1 MEDLKLL
8 KFMKYESVAASQTGQ
23 VLGATG
29 AAGDIVQRI
38 IIVPSNL
45 NPGKVDLQDGANNA
59 TAMNVFIGG
68 TASINELRPMVVECG
83 LKSVNGAWKINTG
96 ANVIVHALGVFS

>member
-29 AAGDIVQRI
+29 AAGDIIQRI
-38 IIVPSNL
+38 VIVPSNL
-45 NPGKVDLQDGANNA
+45 NPGKVDVQDGANNA
-59 TAMNVFIGG
+59 TAMNVFVGG
-68 TASINELRPMVVECG
+68 TASITELKPITVELG
-83 LKSVNGAWKINTG
+83 FKSTTGAWKINTG